1 MGLKMPKGVLFD
13 LDGTLLD
20 SAPDFVA
27 SLDNLLVRHNQ
38 PKLDPEIIRSHV
50 SDGSWKLTSLGFNI
64 DISDEKCAVLRNE
77 LLEEYESNLLRH
89 GGVFDGINELLI
101 SLKED
106 NIPYGIV
113 TNKPLRFAKQ
123 ILMNEIAFRNC
134 KTLICPDHL
143 NAIKPD
149 PEGILRGCKD
159 LGLHP
164 DECIYVGDH
173 EKDLEAGINAG
184 TKVIAC
190 YFGYSLKPS
199 AHNDHILGANHP
211 NELYQL
217 ISQL

>member
-20 SAPDFVA
+20 SAPDFIV
-27 SLDNLLVRHNQ
+27 SLDNLLERYNQ

-50 SDGSWKLTSLGFNI
+50 SDGSWKLVSLGFNI
-64 DISDEKCAVLRNE
+64 DISDDKCAVLREE
-77 LLEEYESNLLRH
+77 LLEEYELNLLQY
-89 GGVFDGINELLI
+89 GGAFDGIKEMLA
-101 SLKED
+101 SLEED

-113 TNKPLRFAKQ
+113 TNKPLRFAKP
-123 ILMNEIAFRNC
+123 ILMNEIAFKNC

-149 PEGILRGCKD
+149 PEGILKGCKD
-159 LGLHP
+159 LGIHP
-164 DECIYVGDH
+164 AECIYVGDH

-184 TKVIAC
+184 TQVIAC
-190 YFGYSLKPS
+190 YFGYSLKAS
-199 AHNDHILGANHP
+199 DHSEHILGADHP
-211 NELYQL
+211 SDLYKL

>member
-64 DISDEKCAVLRNE
+64 DISVEKCAVLRNE
-77 LLEEYESNLLRH
+77 LLEEYESNLLQH
-89 GGVFDGINELLI
+89 GGVFDGINELLT

-113 TNKPLRFAKQ
+113 TNKPLRFAKP
-123 ILMNEIAFRNC
+123 ILMNEVAFKHC

>member
-64 DISDEKCAVLRNE
+64 DISDEKCTVLRNE
-77 LLEEYESNLLRH
+77 LLEEYESNLLQH
-89 GGVFDGINELLI
+89 GGVFDGINELLT

-113 TNKPLRFAKQ
+113 TNKPLRFAKP
-123 ILMNEIAFRNC
+123 ILMNEVAFKHC

-149 PEGILRGCKD
+149 PEGILKGCKD

>member
-20 SAPDFVA
+20 SAPDFIA
-27 SLDNLLVRHNQ
+27 SLDNLLERHNQ
-38 PKLDPEIIRSHV
+38 PKLDPEIVRSHV

-64 DISDEKCAVLRNE
+64 DISDDRCADLREE
-77 LLEEYESNLLRH
+77 LLEEYESNLLQH
-89 GGVFDGINELLI
+89 GGAFDGIEEMLS
-101 SLKED
+101 SLEAD

-113 TNKPLRFAKQ
+113 TNKPLRFAKP

-164 DECIYVGDH
+164 ADCIYVGDH
-173 EKDLEAGINAG
+173 KKDLEAGINAG
-184 TKVIAC
+184 TQVIAC
-190 YFGYSLKPS
+190 YFGYSIKPS
-199 AHNDHILGANHP
+199 DHSEHILGANHLSD
-211 NELYQL
+211 LYEL
-217 ISQL
+217 ISQI

>member
-20 SAPDFVA
+20 SAPDFIA
-27 SLDNLLVRHNQ
+27 SLDNLLERHNQ
-38 PKLDPEIIRSHV
+38 PKLDPEIVRSHV

-64 DISDEKCAVLRNE
+64 DISDDRCADLREE
-77 LLEEYESNLLRH
+77 LLEEYESNLLQH
-89 GGVFDGINELLI
+89 GGAFDGIEKMLA
-101 SLKED
+101 SLETD

-113 TNKPLRFAKQ
+113 TNKPLRFAKP

-164 DECIYVGDH
+164 ADCIYVGDH
-173 EKDLEAGINAG
+173 KKDLEAGINAG
-184 TKVIAC
+184 TQVIAC
-190 YFGYSLKPS
+190 YFGYSIQPS
-199 AHNDHILGANHP
+199 DHSEHILGANHP
-211 NELYQL
+211 SDLYEL

>member
-20 SAPDFVA
+20 SAPDFIV
-27 SLDNLLVRHNQ
+27 SLDNLLERYNQ

-50 SDGSWKLTSLGFNI
+50 SDGSWKLVSLGFNI
-64 DISDEKCAVLRNE
+64 DISDDKCAVLREE
-77 LLEEYESNLLRH
+77 LLEEYELNLLQY
-89 GGVFDGINELLI
+89 GGAFDGIKEMLA
-101 SLKED
+101 SLEED

-113 TNKPLRFAKQ
+113 TNKPLRFARP
-123 ILMNEIAFRNC
+123 ILMNEIAFKNC

-149 PEGILRGCKD
+149 PEGILKGCKD
-159 LGLHP
+159 LGIHP
-164 DECIYVGDH
+164 AECIYVGDH

-184 TKVIAC
+184 TQVIAC
-190 YFGYSLKPS
+190 YFGYSLKAS
-199 AHNDHILGANHP
+199 DHSEHILGADHP
-211 NELYQL
+211 SDLYKL